1 MDMKHIKTYGAF
13 LNEANGDN
21 HSYPEMIM
29 ELLNGLIG
37 VGFKKYQL
45 KVNVYQ
51 GKYMIELPDT
61 GLALNDLKQVVNLMP
76 EGSVLGYYKNLGSSL
91 MIRTNV
97 SV

>member
-1 MDMKHIKTYGAF
+1 
-13 LNEANGDN
+13 
-21 HSYPEMIM
+21 
-29 ELLNGLIG
+29 
-37 VGFKKYQL
+37 
-45 KVNVYQ
+45 
-51 GKYMIELPDT
+51 MIELPDT